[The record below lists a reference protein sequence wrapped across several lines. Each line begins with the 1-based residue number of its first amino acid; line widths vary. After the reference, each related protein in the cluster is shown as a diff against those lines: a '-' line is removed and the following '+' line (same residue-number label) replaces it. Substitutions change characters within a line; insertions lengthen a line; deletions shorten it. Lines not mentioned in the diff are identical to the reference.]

1 MHTERLPAGE
11 LTQGYCEMITQKAH
25 AKINL
30 TLEVLGKRD
39 DGYHEIATIMQTID
53 LADLF
58 TFEEAEELNV
68 YCPYAEGINRELIIN
83 TIRKSIETL
92 RRETGCTRGC
102 DVRMETIDIPRAAGL
117 GSSATDSA
125 AVLKGLNLLWGLNI
139 NTGDLEQIAA
149 KLGSDTP
156 FFIRGG
162 TALAEG
168 RGECITPL
176 PSTDPF
182 RLVIL
187 NPHVP
192 CLHNKTAQMYST
204 LSTENFSTGKT
215 TNEMMIQLLYR
226 SRIDPGRFF
235 NTFESVASEV
245 VPQLST
251 YWQKFIEAGAKRVHL
266 AGAGPAM
273 FTLPEDET
281 TENSIIEGLACRG
294 IECLVTCTV

>member
-1 MHTERLPAGE
+1 MHNERLPAE
-11 LTQGYCEMITQKAH
+11 KLTQGYCEMITQKAY

-30 TLEVLGKRD
+30 TLEVLGKRE

-68 YCPYAEGINRELIIN
+68 YCPYAEGINRELVKD
-83 TIRKSIETL
+83 TILKSVETL
-92 RRETGCTRGC
+92 RRETGCTKGC

-125 AVLKGLNLLWGLNI
+125 AVLKGLNLLWGLKI
-139 NTGDLEQIAA
+139 NTGDLERIAA

-182 RLVIL
+182 RLIIL
-187 NPHVP
+187 DPHVP
-192 CLHNKTAQMYST
+192 CLHNKTALMYSI
-204 LSTENFSTGKT
+204 LSTEHFSTGKP

-226 SRIDPGRFF
+226 SSVDSGRFF

-245 VPQLST
+245 VPELSE
-251 YWQKFIEAGAKRVHL
+251 YWQKFLEAGAKRVHL

-273 FTLPEDET
+273 FTLPEDEAA
-281 TENSIIEGLACRG
+281 ENWIIEGLAGRG
-294 IECLVTCTV
+294 IEGLVTSTV